1 MELFPLLTPEQQTIV
16 DALTDVDSLSVDNL
30 SLQTHFSV
38 SQLTDLLFDLEDL
51 NLVKLLPGNRYRL
64 AKR

>member
-1 MELFPLLTPEQQTIV
+1 MLVTGVQTC
-16 DALTDVDSLSVDNL
+16 ALPIFSVDNL